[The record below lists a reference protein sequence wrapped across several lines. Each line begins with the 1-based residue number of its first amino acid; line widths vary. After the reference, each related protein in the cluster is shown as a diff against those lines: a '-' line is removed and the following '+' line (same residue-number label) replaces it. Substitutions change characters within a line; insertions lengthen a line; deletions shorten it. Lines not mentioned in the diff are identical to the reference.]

1 MLSYP
6 LRLAFQRVRVICK
19 IRNYFLFAVL
29 RDSKC
34 IRAPPVASELFDTSC
49 AVWVS
54 QTITSFLEIKYQ
66 NKENNR
72 QWGSQSSGNNWQV
85 YYPLVFNSAVYGVWV
100 NDYAAKNNNLQYVGV
115 SEAES
120 SLNGFKMYT
129 NAGNVIGIAFF
140 AIGR

>member
-49 AVWVS
+49 AIWVS

-72 QWGSQSSGNNWQV
+72 QWGESTGVSNEIAL
-85 YYPLVFNSAVYGVWV
+85 PLTMTKQC
-100 NDYAAKNNNLQYVGV
+100 YAAIGHIGTAPSVNAVIDFHDFAVTSNLKYYSINSDSGSLFAYIVVG
-115 SEAES
+115 
-120 SLNGFKMYT
+120 Y
-129 NAGNVIGIAFF
+129 
-140 AIGR
+140 